1 MAQPQ
6 PAEVDKQSLTTWT
19 TRKIWGEAHTEKM
32 EVAKT
37 FLREWLENEKKYYC
51 FKEGKANQ
59 YLRTGKAI

>member
-6 PAEVDKQSLTTWT
+6 PAEVDKQSLTAWT

-37 FLREWLENEKKYYC
+37 FLREWLENEKKNITVS
-51 FKEGKANQ
+51 KREKQIN
-59 YLRTGKAI
+59 T